1 MQEVLE
7 LAGQVAPL
15 DTTVLVVGESGT
27 GKEFVVKMIHEQSRR
42 ANGAF
47 VSMNCAALTETLL
60 ESELF
65 GHVRGAFTGAM
76 RDKPGLFEVAS
87 NGTLFLDELGEVA
100 PSVQAKLLR
109 ALQEREI
116 RRVGGE
122 RTIKVNTRVVA
133 ATNRDLRAAVTA
145 GTFRED
151 LYFRLSAFVIPIP
164 PLRDRRED
172 IPVLAHQFVQRAA
185 ARMEKDVRTVSAD
198 AMTLLVNYA
207 WPGNV
212 RELEH
217 AIERGVILAR
227 GTTVSVR
234 ELPPEIVQGRAG
246 IRTTDTLDLK
256 KNEQRLIRQ
265 ALEKFKGNRKRAAD
279 ALKIS
284 PVTLW
289 RKMKEY
295 GLSED

>member
-1 MQEVLE
+1 
-7 LAGQVAPL
+7 
-15 DTTVLVVGESGT
+15 
-27 GKEFVVKMIHEQSRR
+27 
-42 ANGAF
+42 
-47 VSMNCAALTETLL
+47 
-60 ESELF
+60 
-65 GHVRGAFTGAM
+65 
-76 RDKPGLFEVAS
+76 
-87 NGTLFLDELGEVA
+87 
-100 PSVQAKLLR
+100 LLR

-151 LYFRLSAFVIPIP
+151 LYFRLSAFVITLP

-172 IPVLAHQFVQRAA
+172 IPLLAHQFVQRAA
-185 ARMEKDVRTVSAD
+185 ARMEKDVRTVSAE

-227 GTTVSVR
+227 GTTVTVR
-234 ELPPEIVQGRAG
+234 ELPPEVVQGRAG
-246 IRTTDTLDLK
+246 IRTTETLDLK

-265 ALEKFKGNRKRAAD
+265 ALDKFKGNRKRAAQ
-279 ALKIS
+279 ALNIS

-289 RKMKEY
+289 RKMKDY
-295 GLSED
+295 GLSAD